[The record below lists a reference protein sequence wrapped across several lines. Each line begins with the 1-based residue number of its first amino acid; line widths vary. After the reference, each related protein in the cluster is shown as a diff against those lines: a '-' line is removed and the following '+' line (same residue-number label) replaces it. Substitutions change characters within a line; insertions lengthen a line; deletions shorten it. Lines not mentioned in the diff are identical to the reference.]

1 MPDVIALVGN
11 KGGAGKTTLCVNL
24 AVGLA
29 KKNPVIILDADPQQ
43 SSLQWYEIAEHETSV
58 QVINANDDIKKTI
71 QSVKKDFS
79 YCLIDCPPSVHSSQ
93 MQQALRVANLAVIPV
108 QPSPLDLWATVHVE
122 KEVAL
127 ASKDNPALKA
137 MLLINQF
144 ESRTQLSQLMHRA
157 LAELSL
163 PAAETCIKRRV
174 IYRNSF
180 LEGRTVHD
188 MGRRGAAASDEMHQ
202 LIGEME
208 KYL

>member
-24 AVGLA
+24 AAALA
-29 KKNPVIILDADPQQ
+29 NKHRVVVLDADPQQ
-43 SSLQWYEIAEHETSV
+43 SSSQWYEIAEHETSV
-58 QVINANDDIKKTI
+58 QVINACVNIKKTLE
-71 QSVKKDFS
+71 SLETDFS
-79 YCLIDCPPSVHSSQ
+79 YCFIDCPPSVHSSQ
-93 MQQALRVANLAVIPV
+93 MQQALRIANLAIIPV

-122 KEVAL
+122 KEVVL

-163 PAAETCIKRRV
+163 PAAETSIKRRV
-174 IYRNSF
+174 IYRKSF

-188 MGRRGAAASDEMHQ
+188 VGRRGAAASDELHQ
-202 LIGEME
+202 LIREME